1 MFNEFETESDNF
13 TQNSIP
19 SDVPDFRSSDTAT
32 SEPNKEVARQ
42 SAQDFLTLLAEGV
55 DAHTFQTFDDNKQR
69 KDLSLVRVLH
79 GTLDQHFDELKRLNK
94 LGAGIYVTV
103 NETDLKG
110 RSKANIINVRA
121 VFQEADRPGIPIPTL
136 TPQIVVETSAG
147 KFHRYWLTNQSTA
160 ALDEYEGVMRT
171 MVDQY
176 GSDPN
181 ARDLARVLRLPG
193 FLHMKDAANPFLVCV
208 VEASHAQPYTWE
220 QITAVIPPSPAP
232 EFIKAQDAQGG
243 KNGFGKEYWR
253 ALSAVKVLDPDCDYE
268 RWLSTG
274 MALHHG
280 SGGSTLGL
288 EIWDEWSAQGI
299 SYRDGET
306 AYKWSTFG
314 RGTGKPITLATLF
327 HHASEKGWDWDQQ
340 HQSTILRAAKD
351 FVEGTIEADSSNQSL
366 IFTDEVIGALT
377 LIKSCDAPAYEL
389 LRMRIK
395 QANPKMRISAL
406 DGFVKGPAG
415 MSEPDSLSDTLVRL
429 TCERCVLW
437 HDSEGRGYA
446 TFEQEHQGST
456 HKEHWEISSTG
467 YTEWIAR
474 LAYTELGKAPS
485 NETLTTVKNTLN
497 GEARFDGDE
506 HAVFRRVGK
515 DVSGYWID
523 LCNDHWQAVCVTA
536 VGWRVSEA
544 PNIRFVRTKAMQ
556 ALPSPQQDGSYEP
569 LWPLLNIPPEDQMLV
584 LAWILE
590 CFRCDTPYPVLELS
604 GEQGSAKS
612 STQTAL
618 RSIIDPNQVMLRGR
632 PKTVEDVYVS
642 AKNNHLLSFENLSNI
657 TNDMSDALCTV
668 ATGGGTAGRT
678 LYTNDEETILKA
690 QNPVV
695 LNGISAVVLRQDLL
709 DRTISI
715 GLPTIAQRRTEE
727 DMKEGIEIR
736 LSSIF
741 GGILTLFSQ
750 SLGRLPSIEIPAGEL
765 PRMADFA
772 KLGEAMSSA
781 LGYPPRDWLAM
792 YGDQRKNAVRRTID
806 SSPVAVECLK
816 FVEQGHTHTGTVK
829 DLLEKLNG
837 LRSTSLELKD
847 YWPRSARSLAE
858 ILRRVAPSMRLL
870 GVHLSVNDRH
880 RDGVHCSLWKIPE
893 ATFV

>member
-1 MFNEFETESDNF
+1 MFNADNPAPD
-13 TQNSIP
+13 SHDP
-19 SDVPDFRSSDTAT
+19 SAHDVPHDTSKAT
-32 SEPNKEVARQ
+32 SSESKKETARQ
-42 SAQDFLTLLAEGV
+42 AAEQFLTLLAEGE
-55 DAHTFQTFDDNKQR
+55 DEFTFQTFDDNKAR
-69 KDLSLVRVLH
+69 KDSGLTRIFN
-79 GTLDQHFDELKRLNK
+79 GTLDQHIGELLRLNK

-110 RSKANIINVRA
+110 RSKGNIVRVRA
-121 VFQEADRPGIPIPTL
+121 VFQEADRPGVPIPTL
-136 TPQIVVETSAG
+136 APHIVVQTSPG
-147 KFHRYWLTNQSTA
+147 KFHRYWLTDENES
-160 ALDEYEGVMRT
+160 ALGQFAGVMRT
-171 MVDQY
+171 MVEQY

-181 ARDLARVLRLPG
+181 AQDLSRVLRLPG
-193 FLHMKDAANPFLVCV
+193 FFHLKDSVNPFLVSV
-208 VEASHAQPYTWE
+208 METSQLRPYSWE
-220 QITAVIPPSPAP
+220 QLTDAIPPTEAPA
-232 EFIKAQDAQGG
+232 FLHAQGG
-243 KNGFGKEYWR
+243 KKGFGKEYWQV
-253 ALSAVKVLDPDCDYE
+253 LSAINVLDPDCDYGT
-268 RWLSTG
+268 WLSIG
-274 MALHHG
+274 MAVHNG
-280 SGGSTLGL
+280 SGGGALGFAV
-288 EIWDEWSAQGI
+288 WDEWSANGAI
-299 SYRDGET
+299 YRAGET
-306 AYKWSTFG
+306 AYKWATFG
-314 RGTGKPITLATLF
+314 KGSGKQVTIGTLF
-327 HHASEKGWDWDQQ
+327 HHASEKGWNWND
-340 HQSTILRAAKD
+340 HYQSVVLPTAKE
-351 FVEGTIEADSSNQSL
+351 FVEGAIGASSKDQSL
-366 IFTDEVIGALT
+366 IFTDEVIGALA

-395 QANPKMRISAL
+395 EANPKVRISAL
-406 DGFVKGPAG
+406 DEFVRGPTG
-415 MSEPDSLSDTLVRL
+415 MQDSDSLSDTLVRL
-429 TCERCVLW
+429 SCERCELW

-446 TFEQEHQGST
+446 SFEQEYQERT

-467 YTEWIAR
+467 FTEWIAR

-485 NETLTTVKNTLN
+485 NETLTTVKNALN

-506 HAVFRRVGK
+506 RSVFRRVAK
-515 DVSGYWID
+515 DESGYWID
-523 LCNDHWQAVCVTA
+523 LCNDQWQAVCITA
-536 VGWRVSEA
+536 VGWRVSDT
-544 PNIRFVRTKAMQ
+544 PSVRFVRAKAMQ
-556 ALPSPQQDGSYEP
+556 ALPNPQQGGNYEL
-569 LWPLLNIPPEDQMLV
+569 LWSLLNIPLEDHSLL

-590 CFRCDTPYPVLELS
+590 CYRCDTPYPVLELT

-678 LYTNDEETILKA
+678 LYTNNEETILEA
-690 QNPVV
+690 HNPVV

-715 GLPTIAQRRTEE
+715 GLPTIVQRRTEK
-727 DMKEGIEIR
+727 DMKEGIELR

-750 SLGRLPSIEIPAGEL
+750 SLERLPSVEIPAEEL

-781 LGYPPRDWLAM
+781 LGHPSQNWLAM
-792 YGDQRKNAVRRTID
+792 YRDHRRNAVRRTIE

-816 FVEQGHTHTGTVK
+816 FVEQGGIHMGTVK
-829 DLLEKLNG
+829 DLFEKLNG
-837 LRSTSLELKD
+837 LRSALLEHREN
-847 YWPRSARSLAE
+847 WPRSPRGLAE

-870 GVHLSVNDRH
+870 GVNLAVNDKH

-893 ATFV
+893 DTFS